1 MWIRYSLLLVSCWLS
16 GSVAAAGLWQAG
28 PPAAPADLVVD
39 PQMVIC
45 NADQLP
51 ADAHDT
57 EQNVV
62 LQAAEPIYIGGARY
76 ALTQAQLTAS
86 FGEFMGPCNHLY
98 RWFKG
103 YQLEIPVYGDY
114 GEHLFFDISG
124 RASAELNLTVSCG
137 NFSASDRGSKF
148 VIAQTEATRHSC
160 QSLKLV
166 FSGNHASPPEVNL
179 IIAITEQIPVN

>member
-1 MWIRYSLLLVSCWLS
+1 MWIKCFLCLVSIWFAS
-16 GSVAAAGLWQAG
+16 SAAAAALFQAG
-28 PPAAPADLVVD
+28 PPVTPAEVAVD
-39 PQMVIC
+39 PQMIIC
-45 NADQLP
+45 NAGQLP
-51 ADAHDT
+51 AGATQT
-57 EQNVV
+57 EHATV
-62 LQAAEPIYIGGARY
+62 LQAAEPIYVGGARY
-76 ALTQAQLTAS
+76 AITQAQLTPS
-86 FGEFMGPCNHLY
+86 FGEFMGPCNHVY

-137 NFSASDRGSKF
+137 NFSASDRGTKF

-160 QSLKLV
+160 QSLKLE

-179 IIAITEQIPVN
+179 IIAITEQIPAN